1 MSKYLGDTAVALLKA
16 GAETDKKDVDG
27 FLAMDLSPDA
37 QVRCILRPLRC
48 SNMSQVRKYI
58 LQSAEREGIEL

>member
-1 MSKYLGDTAVALLKA
+1 MKA

-37 QVRCILRPLRC
+37 QVRWVSGVLTY
-48 SNMSQVRKYI
+48 SNKRQVRKYI